1 MLLDK
6 NKINLLI
13 NNISLGLGL
22 ALLIIGIFFLNQ
34 PVKHN
39 TQVVGS
45 NLDVSSL
52 ELEYN
57 RLSSVIEE
65 EVIINIPNGS
75 SGLTVANILE
85 EKGIM
90 PAAEFK
96 KYLSLF
102 NIENIIKAGQY
113 QFNNQDTFA
122 DILNRISIKK

>member
-22 ALLIIGIFFLNQ
+22 ALLIIGIFFLKQ
-34 PVKHN
+34 PIKDN
-39 TQVVGS
+39 TQVVRS
-45 NLDVSSL
+45 NLDISSL

-57 RLSSVIEE
+57 RLSSVVDE

-85 EKGIM
+85 DKGIM
-90 PAAEFK
+90 SAVEFI
-96 KYLSLF
+96 KYLDLF
-102 NIENIIKAGQY
+102 NIENKIKAGQY
-113 QFNNQDTFA
+113 KFNNQDTSA